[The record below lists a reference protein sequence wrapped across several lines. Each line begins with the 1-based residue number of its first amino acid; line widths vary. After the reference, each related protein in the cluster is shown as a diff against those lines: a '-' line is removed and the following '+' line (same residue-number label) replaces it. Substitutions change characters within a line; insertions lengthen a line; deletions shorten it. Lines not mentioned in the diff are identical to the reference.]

1 PSAELDDEIRS
12 LGTRYGIPTELTA
25 YLVLEPGMESLAER
39 PVEAL
44 QQRVQGNESMIGRA
58 ATVPERSIPAASP
71 ASSAAKS
78 EREFQLAREAAAQR
92 SAVSVADADEASESG
107 AGELRRVAGYTLSRR
122 PDGTRVD
129 VNSTP
134 ALPRVHVR
142 AYSAAWFEIVNL
154 LPELAP
160 V

>member
-1 PSAELDDEIRS
+1 
-12 LGTRYGIPTELTA
+12 
-25 YLVLEPGMESLAER
+25 
-39 PVEAL
+39 
-44 QQRVQGNESMIGRA
+44 
-58 ATVPERSIPAASP
+58 SIPAASP

-122 PDGTRVD
+122 PDGTWVD

-160 V
+160 VLAFSELIEVVAGGVLVQVSPAGAESLTADA